1 MAFVPHQID
10 FEETPC
16 PICQER
22 RYSVQYPFEPYR
34 VVRCGSCG
42 ISYLSPRLKEEAIQ
56 RFYASET
63 YYGGS
68 EIGYSQTNYRDQE
81 RTLRLTF
88 RLLMRNLAKRHL
100 TGGSLLEIG
109 CGFGYLLDEAKDYF
123 SFRAGTD
130 FSEQALLEARK
141 FCDTL
146 FRGGVES
153 VPLEE
158 RYDCIIANQV
168 IEHVYAPR
176 EFLASLLRLVKP
188 GGAIVVATPNMNSP
202 LRYLLGRKWPSFKIP
217 EHVIYFDSKRLAE
230 LLTACGLRGVSRI
243 PYNHAFPLGLMN
255 RIVPVPRSLHG
266 KILWIPTTTVCAFG
280 IRG

>member
-1 MAFVPHQID
+1 MVFSSESID
-10 FEETPC
+10 LEETSC
-16 PICQER
+16 PVCQEK
-22 RYSVQYPFEPYR
+22 RYSVQYLFEPYQ
-34 VVRCGSCG
+34 VVKCGSCG

-56 RFYASET
+56 RFYDSET

-146 FRGGVES
+146 FRGGAES

-176 EFLASLLRLVKP
+176 EFLASLLRLLKP
-188 GGAIVVATPNMNSP
+188 GGALVAATPNMHSP
-202 LRYLLGRKWPSFKIP
+202 LKYLLGRKWPSFKIP

-255 RIVPVPRSLHG
+255 RIVPIPRFLHG
-266 KILWIPTTTVCAFG
+266 KILWLPTTTVCAYG
-280 IRG
+280 LR